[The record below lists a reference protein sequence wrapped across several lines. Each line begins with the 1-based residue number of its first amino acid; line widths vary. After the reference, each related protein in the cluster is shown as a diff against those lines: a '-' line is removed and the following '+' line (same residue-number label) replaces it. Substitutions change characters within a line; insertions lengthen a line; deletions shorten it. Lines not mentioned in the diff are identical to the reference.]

1 MRSYTKFDRWISQE
15 HRSWQF
21 EIFRQ
26 YNKELT
32 NMLISFNASQNY
44 TYSTL
49 PKNGATFESKADD
62 YFKFKDHRHIGTFK
76 TIQNWSDTH
85 NELSKWIYLNALVS
99 LTSNFEIYLSSIIKI
114 SIDSD
119 PGTIIGASKSIDG
132 MYLKKYNK
140 HKLEHDDYVIG
151 CVKGTWLS
159 RINNLEKI
167 FNSTFFIIRDNLKHL
182 ERLRNTRNDVAHA
195 FGRSLKDIE
204 NYEVV
209 NSYNLP
215 RMTYERLIKYQSLIF
230 KIVETLDEY
239 LLKNHIGQYQL
250 LLYYSQWRM
259 KKYPN
264 YNFSFNNLQIQY
276 YGANFRKDFG
286 QYREIAT
293 TKNFVK
299 ELIHYY
305 ENL

>member
-49 PKNGATFESKADD
+49 PKNGATFEAKADD
-62 YFKFKDHRHIGTFK
+62 YFNFKDHRHIGTFK
-76 TIQNWSDTH
+76 TIQEWSDTH

-99 LTSNFEIYLSSIIKI
+99 LTSNFEVYLSSIIKI
-114 SIDSD
+114 SLDSD
-119 PGTIIGASKSIDG
+119 PGVTIGASQQIDG
-132 MYLKKYNK
+132 MFLKKYDK
-140 HKLEHDDYVIG
+140 HKLEHEQYVIG
-151 CVKGTWLS
+151 CVKGTWLH
-159 RINNLEKI
+159 RLTNLEKI
-167 FNSTFFIIRDNLKHL
+167 FNSDFSIIRNNLSHL
-182 ERLRNTRNDVAHA
+182 EKLRNTRNNVAHA

-204 NYEVV
+204 NYEIV

-250 LLYYSQWRM
+250 LLYYSQWRT

-264 YNFSFNNLQIQY
+264 YNFKFNSLQIEY
-276 YGANFRKDFG
+276 YGSNFRKDFG
-286 QYREIAT
+286 RYRQIAT
-293 TKNFVK
+293 TKDFVRK
-299 ELIHYY
+299 LINYY
-305 ENL
+305 ESL

>member
-32 NMLISFNASQNY
+32 NMLISFNASESY
-44 TYSTL
+44 TY
-49 PKNGATFESKADD
+49 KNLTASGANLSLKADD
-62 YFKFKDHRHIGTFK
+62 YFKFKDPRYIGTFK
-76 TIQNWSDTH
+76 TLQNWSDTH

-99 LTSNFEIYLSSIIKI
+99 LTSNFEVYLSSIIKI
-114 SIDSD
+114 SLDSD
-119 PGTIIGASKSIDG
+119 PGVTIGATQTIDG
-132 MYLKKYNK
+132 MFLKKYDK
-140 HKLEHDDYVIG
+140 HKLEHEQYVIG

-159 RINNLEKI
+159 RLTNLEKN
-167 FNSTFFIIRDNLKHL
+167 FNTSFPIIRDNLSHL
-182 ERLRNTRNDVAHA
+182 EKLRSTRNNVAHA

-215 RMTYERLIKYQSLIF
+215 RMTYERHIRYQVLIF
-230 KIVETLDEY
+230 KIVETIDAY

-250 LLYYSQWRM
+250 LLYYYQWR
-259 KKYPN
+259 KKNYHN
-264 YNFSFNNLQIQY
+264 YNSKFNNLQIEY
-276 YGANFRKDFG
+276 YGENFRKNFG
-286 QYREIAT
+286 QYRAIAT
-293 TKNFVK
+293 TRNFVK

-305 ENL
+305 EDL